1 MEHDGKRAR
10 GQRAVSPAL
19 PHLFTFTLHRGNAA
33 LLRPLS
39 APQIRTCELLPW
51 FSRALWDFCR
61 HSLKRPA
68 GEGTNRNKPAS
79 ERPRLE
85 CHQGLN

>member
-1 MEHDGKRAR
+1 MR
-10 GQRAVSPAL
+10 GVFPCAAAPVHLHPAVRE
-19 PHLFTFTLHRGNAA
+19 RG
-33 LLRPLS
+33 S
-39 APQIRTCELLPW
+39 TGTTQHAPQIRTCELLPW
-51 FSRALWDFCR
+51 FSLALWDFYR